1 MARLVLESVSKVYL
15 QRVAAVQDLN
25 LEVRDE
31 ELLVLLGPSGC
42 GKTTTLRLIAGLER
56 PTAGTIRIGD
66 TVVNDVSARS
76 RNVALVF
83 QQNVLPPHWTVRKNL
98 AFGLKLRYGGH
109 WFSRAFRR
117 LIRPAEA
124 AALVRKRR
132 EIPDLVRRT
141 AAMLGLESLLDR
153 KAGELSGGERQR
165 VALGKA
171 MVRQPAAFLFD
182 EPLSSLDAPLREEIR
197 GELKRLHREL
207 RATMVYVTHDQAEAL
222 RLGDRIAVMR
232 AGRVEQIGTPGD
244 VWNRPRNKFVAEFV
258 RQEPLNIC
266 RGRLVSSRTEAF
278 FQSDNFCLRLVNA
291 NEEKVRRFVG
301 RDVELGIRP
310 EDVKVCGSPPMAS
323 EAMCPGIEARVDE
336 VESLGEAALVTVS
349 VETGEAKQTPAVRLV
364 CKTEA
369 RTNVKVG
376 DRVWVKVDATRTQ
389 LFDGGTGENLLL
401 ME

>member
-1 MARLVLESVSKVYL
+1 MARLVLEGVSKVYSG
-15 QRVAAVQDLN
+15 RVAAVDDLN

-42 GKTTTLRLIAGLER
+42 GKSTTLRLIAGLER
-56 PTAGTIRIGD
+56 PTVGTIRIGE
-66 TVVNDVSARS
+66 TAVNEASARS

-83 QQNVLPPHWTVRKNL
+83 QHCVLPPHWSVRQNL
-98 AFGLKLRYGGH
+98 AFGLKLRYGGN
-109 WFSRAFRR
+109 WFARAWRR

-124 AALVRKRR
+124 AAMVRKRR
-132 EIPDLVRRT
+132 EISEVVRRT
-141 AAMLGLESLLDR
+141 AALLGLESLLDR
-153 KAGELSGGERQR
+153 KSWELSGGERQR
-165 VALGKA
+165 VALGQA

-182 EPLSSLDAPLREEIR
+182 EPLSSLDAPLRDEIR

-232 AGRVEQIGTPGD
+232 HGRVEQIGTPD
-244 VWNRPRNKFVAEFV
+244 EVWNRPRNKFVAEFV
-258 RQEPLNIC
+258 RQEPLNLC
-266 RGRLVSSRTEAF
+266 RGRIEITGSEAVF
-278 FQSDNFCLRLVNA
+278 RSQNCESFDLRLA
-291 NEEKVRRFVG
+291 IASDQKARWMAGQE
-301 RDVELGIRP
+301 VELGIRP
-310 EDVKVCGSPPMAS
+310 EDLKVSGSPPITG
-323 EAMCPGIEARVDE
+323 EAVWTGVVAGAEL
-336 VESLGEAALVTVS
+336 LGDAALVTVS
-349 VETGEAKQTPAVRLV
+349 VETGEAQPSLAVRLV

-376 DRVWVKVDATRTQ
+376 DRVWVTVDAARTQ